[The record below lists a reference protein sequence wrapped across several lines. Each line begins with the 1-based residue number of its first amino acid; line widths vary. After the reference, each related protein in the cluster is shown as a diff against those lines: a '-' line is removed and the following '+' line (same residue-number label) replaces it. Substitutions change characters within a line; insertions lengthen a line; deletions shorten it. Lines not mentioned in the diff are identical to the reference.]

1 VGGGEK
7 VVTSKTIMRRDK
19 YAAKRVARDSF
30 DTTESL
36 WHWGNT
42 TTDTTRRARLAR
54 AAVEL
59 LEEEV
64 ATAAPSANGSSTK
77 AELLTAAFERR
88 FGCPNAAAARPVE
101 ALVDTATRWAL
112 PAELIV
118 CAAPAILFA
127 SMVHT
132 TLGLPA
138 TASQAAERVAGNFV
152 SSRIHAA
159 LRPATATATDAVP
172 PLMIES
178 DLVVRGVTDIL
189 CNLALTGRMM
199 VAVNE
204 AAALPRAAAD
214 AVHAWRAL
222 CDSTESAAL
231 WVVEDDGLQPARA
244 VVRAAADRIA
254 AAGAQ
259 DGGSPMA
266 VAVTALAL
274 GVINDENGDNGPP
287 SLTYAL
293 RELRFVDALSHAAV
307 LAAIATR
314 TVSEKDAAANAAM
327 ATAVLTALRRGFAVW
342 RVPRCANRAR
352 ARAQLTL
359 NLASLVS
366 LGVGFDAGDADAAVL
381 AAAAVRGGGLHLH
394 VRRPTLDQLA
404 AASID
409 GTAVIWIRFHGSDS
423 HAGKVTDPPRSPD
436 LLNK

>member
-1 VGGGEK
+1 
-7 VVTSKTIMRRDK
+7 MRRDK

-42 TTDTTRRARLAR
+42 TDTTRRARLAR

-64 ATAAPSANGSSTK
+64 ATAAPSASTK

-88 FGCPNAAAARPVE
+88 FRCPNAAAARPVE

-159 LRPATATATDAVP
+159 LGPATTTDAVP

-266 VAVTALAL
+266 VAATALAL

-293 RELRFVDALSHAAV
+293 RELRFVDALFHAAV

-314 TVSEKDAAANAAM
+314 AVSEKDAAANAAM

-404 AASID
+404 AASTD

-423 HAGKVTDPPRSPD
+423 QASKVTDPPMRSPN